1 VRTVEQSTPP
11 RRRPSEGLH
20 AAGNT
25 TCYLP
30 RFGRWRLRHPR
41 FDPPPGAQFSRSPT
55 SAFPRSG
62 GTSAR
67 PIDFERLSHRP
78 VLVLLSVSLRY
89 HLLITSSLSQHQSS
103 HHNTQQSPQTRC
115 HSLAKD
121 APVEERMVT
130 PMEMAMGTAMA
141 SMPTCCVTQGHLPLR
156 PIGSSQ
162 RRVSSPLSPTDQRRG
177 STTPKTVRSFD
188 RSTFLLTS
196 ESDMCGSYVER
207 FLNDGRTRKSTQ
219 GLL

>member
-1 VRTVEQSTPP
+1 MQ
-11 RRRPSEGLH
+11 
-20 AAGNT
+20 
-25 TCYLP
+25 YDLP
-30 RFGRWRLRHPR
+30 RFGSWRLRHPR
-41 FDPPPGAQFSRSPT
+41 FDRPPGAQFCRSPT
-55 SAFPRSG
+55 SAFPRSRL
-62 GTSAR
+62 TSAR

-78 VLVLLSVSLRY
+78 VLVLLLLSVSLRY
-89 HLLITSSLSQHQSS
+89 HPWISSSLSQHQSS
-103 HHNTQQSPQTRC
+103 HHNTLQPAQQC
-115 HSLAKD
+115 HSLARD
-121 APVEERMVT
+121 ATAEERMVT
-130 PMEMAMGTAMA
+130 PMEMPMGTAMA

-207 FLNDGRTRKSTQ
+207 FLNDGRTRKLTQ